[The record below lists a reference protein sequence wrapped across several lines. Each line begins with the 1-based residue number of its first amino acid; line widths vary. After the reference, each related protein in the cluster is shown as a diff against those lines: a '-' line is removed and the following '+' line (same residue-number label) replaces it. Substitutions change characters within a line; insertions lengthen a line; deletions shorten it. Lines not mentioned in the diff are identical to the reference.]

1 MKIHYLDSSAFL
13 KMFLPEPETESFV
26 NWIREIATRT
36 TLVSSEILRVET
48 LRALALNHPE
58 RVSDAEKVLKTLN
71 VVRVSRANLQLAARL
86 KPTKLRTLDAIH
98 LSTALDLAEEDLYFV
113 SYDKLLLEA
122 AKINGLQTL
131 TPS

>member
-1 MKIHYLDSSAFL
+1 
-13 KMFLPEPETESFV
+13 
-26 NWIREIATRT
+26 
-36 TLVSSEILRVET
+36 
-48 LRALALNHPE
+48 
-58 RVSDAEKVLKTLN
+58 VSDAEKVLKTLN

-98 LSTALDLAEEDLYFV
+98 LSTALDLAEESLYFV